1 MSFELKLTW
10 KYFRSRRKG
19 LASFTSIVAVVG
31 IAVGV
36 ASLIIAQALA
46 RGFQDEMR
54 DKILA
59 NTAHIT
65 IFLKDGTRIFDWDE
79 IKKNLEKT
87 ENISKVSRATYENS
101 MLVGKDAVSYSI
113 IKVQDSANYLQ
124 NQPDNKNQIE
134 ISIGAE
140 LAKKSGLNQGDEAE
154 LITFENEIAPKNTR
168 VFIRE
173 IFQTGLFEYDSTWI
187 YVSPE
192 NFARLT
198 NQPKFI
204 PSILSVLVNDIYKTD
219 KTAREIR
226 ENLGESFRVIDWQ
239 EANRPLFAALS
250 LERKVSFAIISL
262 IIFIAVLNITTTL
275 ALLINER
282 RFDIAI
288 LRTCGIK
295 TRSLILIFL
304 LEGLFLGFFG
314 VLFGVIFGL
323 LGCRLGNYFKLINIS
338 AEVYSLSHIPF
349 RPNLPNILLV
359 VFTALILCL
368 AATVYPAY
376 RASRIKPLENLR
388 NS

>member
-1 MSFELKLTW
+1 MPFELKLTW

-19 LASFTSIVAVVG
+19 LARFTSIVGVVG

-36 ASLIIAQALA
+36 ASLITAQALA

-65 IFLKDGTRIFDWDE
+65 IFLKDGTQIFNWQE
-79 IKKNLEKT
+79 IENNLEKT
-87 ENISKVSRATYENS
+87 ENISKIVPTSFENS
-101 MLVGKDAVSYSI
+101 ILTGKDSTSYSVI
-113 IKVQDSANYLQ
+113 RVRNSAENLQ
-124 NQPDNKNQIE
+124 NQSDGKKRIE

-140 LAKKSGLNQGDEAE
+140 LAKKSGLNRGDEAE
-154 LITFENEIAPKNTR
+154 LITFENEIAPTNTR
-168 VFIRE
+168 VFISE
-173 IFQTGLFEYDSTWI
+173 IFRTGLFEYDSTWI
-187 YVSPE
+187 YITPE

-198 NQPKFI
+198 NRQKFI
-204 PSILSVLVNDIYKTD
+204 PSILSVTVNDIYRTD
-219 KTAREIR
+219 KTAGEIR
-226 ENLGESFRVIDWQ
+226 QNLGENFRVLDWQ

-275 ALLINER
+275 ALLVNER
-282 RFDIAI
+282 RLDIAI

-295 TRSLILIFL
+295 TKSLILIFL
-304 LEGLFLGFFG
+304 FEGFFLGFFG
-314 VLFGVIFGL
+314 VSCGVILGL
-323 LGCRLGNYFKLINIS
+323 LGCQIGNYFKLINIS
-338 AEVYSLSHIPF
+338 AEVYSLSYIPF
-349 RPNLPNILLV
+349 HPDLLNILFV

-368 AATVYPAY
+368 AATTYPAF
-376 RASRIKPLENLR
+376 RASRVKPSENLR

>member
-10 KYFRSRRKG
+10 KYFRTRRKG
-19 LASFTSIVAVVG
+19 LARFTSIVAVLG

-46 RGFQDEMR
+46 SGFQDEMR

-59 NTAHIT
+59 NTSHIT
-65 IFLKDGTRIFDWDE
+65 IFLKDGTQIFDWEE

-87 ENISKVSRATYENS
+87 ENISKIAPTSYENS
-101 MLVGKDAVSYSI
+101 IIVGREASLYSI
-113 IKVQDSANYLQ
+113 IRVQDSNDNLQ
-124 NQPDNKNQIE
+124 NQSRGKNQIE

-140 LAKKSGLNQGDEAE
+140 LAKKSGLNSGDKGE
-154 LITFENEIAPKNTR
+154 IVIFENEIAPKR
-168 VFIRE
+168 ARIFIRE

-187 YVSPE
+187 YISPE

-198 NQPKFI
+198 NQTGFT
-204 PSILSVLVNDIYKTD
+204 PSILSITVSDIYKAD
-219 KTAREIR
+219 RTAAEIR
-226 ENLGESFRVIDWQ
+226 EKLGEKFRVIDWQ

-275 ALLINER
+275 ALLVNER
-282 RFDIAI
+282 RYDIAI

-295 TRSLILIFL
+295 TKSLVSIFL
-304 LEGLFLGFFG
+304 FEGLLIGFLG
-314 VLFGVIFGL
+314 VLFGAGLGL
-323 LGCRLGNYFKLINIS
+323 LGCLIGNYFKLINIS
-338 AEVYSLSHIPF
+338 AEVYSLSYIPF
-349 RPNLPNILLV
+349 HPRLLNILFV
-359 VFTALILCL
+359 VFTALILCFV
-368 AATVYPAY
+368 ATVYPAF
-376 RASRIKPLENLR
+376 RASRVKPLENLR

>member
-19 LASFTSIVAVVG
+19 LARFTSIVAVVG

-36 ASLIIAQALA
+36 ASLIVAQALA

-65 IFLKDGTRIFDWDE
+65 IFLKDGTQIFDWVE

-87 ENISKVSRATYENS
+87 ENISKVSRATYKNS
-101 MLVGKDAVSYSI
+101 MLVGKDAVNYSI
-113 IKVQDSANYLQ
+113 IKVQDSANNLQ
-124 NQPDNKNQIE
+124 NLSDNKNQIE

-140 LAKKSGLNQGDEAE
+140 LAKKSGLDQGDEAE
-154 LITFENEIAPKNTR
+154 LITFESETAPKNTR

-204 PSILSVLVNDIYKTD
+204 PSILSVIVDDIYKTD
-219 KTAREIR
+219 KIAGEIR
-226 ENLGESFRVIDWQ
+226 QSLGESFRVIDWQ

-275 ALLINER
+275 ALLVNER

-295 TRSLILIFL
+295 TKSLILIFL
-304 LEGLFLGFFG
+304 FEGLFLGFLG
-314 VLFGVIFGL
+314 VLFGVILGL
-323 LGCRLGNYFKLINIS
+323 LGCLNGNYFKLINIS
-338 AEVYSLSHIPF
+338 GEVYSLSYIPF
-349 RPNLPNILLV
+349 HPDLL
-359 VFTALILCL
+359 
-368 AATVYPAY
+368 
-376 RASRIKPLENLR
+376 N
-388 NS
+388 